1 MTALL
6 ALLVLALAAPSS
18 AEAAEGEPVTAAR
31 PPAALPGP
39 LAPHLIEAKPSE
51 DVPAPTPAPL
61 PARQVEEPRDTTP
74 SVKRQPAASAG
85 LDKYKNLLV
94 EELSILEVLEQLEFA
109 EEKGRDEQ
117 KRLEGELDE
126 LRQRLAQEEAAL
138 ASARAD
144 LGMKGDSVKEA
155 LRRILAARKRRDV
168 APLLDQDEL
177 QNALKSR
184 RYFSKVLDANRKTL
198 TELASL
204 AALYASAVAERQRDL
219 ARYEEVR
226 ERLKAEL
233 AAIDDAIATRKEIL
247 RRLES
252 EEGVYGK
259 YQSEL
264 ATAEKKLTEKIR
276 TLKEWRDQRLGFQQA
291 RGQLRPPLQP
301 CKLVRP
307 YGVALA
313 GRSPSSPS
321 QRGLAYEARV
331 QDGEDPHAARVRA
344 VYWGKVVFAGW
355 IRGYGKTVILDHT
368 GGYHSVYAHIGIV
381 QVKEGEVV
389 KSRQTVGWLDAA
401 RTDDYRL
408 LYFELRK
415 DGEPFDP
422 SPWMM

>member
-1 MTALL
+1 MS
-6 ALLVLALAAPSS
+6 ALLVLLFTVALA
-18 AEAAEGEPVTAAR
+18 GQ
-31 PPAALPGP
+31 
-39 LAPHLIEAKPSE
+39 IEIDS
-51 DVPAPTPAPL
+51 TPA
-61 PARQVEEPRDTTP
+61 EPP
-74 SVKRQPAASAG
+74 KAVAAAG

-109 EEKGRDEQ
+109 EEKGHDEQ
-117 KRLEGELDE
+117 KRLEGELE
-126 LRQRLAQEEAAL
+126 ALRVRLAEEEAAL
-138 ASARAD
+138 ASAREN
-144 LGMKGDSVKEA
+144 LGAKAESVREA

-177 QNALKSR
+177 QRALKSR
-184 RYFSKVLDANRKTL
+184 RYFSKVLDANRKAL
-198 TELASL
+198 TELANL
-204 AALYASAVAERQRDL
+204 AALYASSVAERQRDL
-219 ARYEEVR
+219 ARYEDVSA
-226 ERLKAEL
+226 RLKAEL

-247 RRLES
+247 RRLET

-264 ATAEKKLTEKIR
+264 ASAEKKLTEKIK
-276 TLKEWRDQRLGFQQA
+276 TLKAWRDERLGFQQA
-291 RGQLRPPLQP
+291 RGQLLPPVQP
-301 CKLVRP
+301 CRLVRP

-313 GRSPSSPS
+313 GRSSSSPA
-321 QRGLAYEARV
+321 QRGLAYEARLM
-331 QDGEDPHAARVRA
+331 DGEDPHAARIRA

-368 GGYHSVYAHIGIV
+368 SGFHSVYAHVGIIT
-381 QVKEGEVV
+381 VKEGEVV

-422 SPWMM
+422 TAWMISSR

>member
-1 MTALL
+1 MAPLL
-6 ALLVLALAAPSS
+6 ALLVLALAAPD
-18 AEAAEGEPVTAAR
+18 EAAK
-31 PPAALPGP
+31 PAAGLPGS
-39 LAPHLIEAKPSE
+39 LAPGLLREATPAD
-51 DVPAPTPAPL
+51 DVKAPTPAPL
-61 PARQVEEPRDTTP
+61 PPAPADEPRDTTP
-74 SVKRQPAASAG
+74 AVKARPAAAAG

-117 KRLEGELDE
+117 KRLESELDE
-126 LRQRLAQEEAAL
+126 LKQRLAEEEASL

-144 LGMKGDSVKEA
+144 LGLKGDSVKEA

-177 QNALKSR
+177 QDKLKAR
-184 RYFSKVLDANRKTL
+184 RYFSKVLDANRKAL

-233 AAIDDAIATRKEIL
+233 AAIDDAIGTRKEVL
-247 RRLES
+247 RRLEN

-259 YQSEL
+259 YQAEL
-264 ATAEKKLTEKIR
+264 ASAERKLTEKIK
-276 TLKEWRDQRLGFQQA
+276 TLKAWREERLGFQQA

-313 GRSPSSPS
+313 GRSPSSPA
-321 QRGLAYEARV
+321 QRGLAYEAKV
-331 QDGEDPHAARVRA
+331 MDGEDPHAARIRA

-368 GGYHSVYAHIGIV
+368 SGYHSVYAHVGIV

-422 SPWMM
+422 SLWMM